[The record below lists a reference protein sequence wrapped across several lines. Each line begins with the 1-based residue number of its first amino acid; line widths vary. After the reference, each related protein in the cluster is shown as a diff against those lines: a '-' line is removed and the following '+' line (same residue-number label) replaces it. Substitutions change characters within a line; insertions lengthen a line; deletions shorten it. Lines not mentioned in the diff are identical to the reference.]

1 MGEVSLAATI
11 GEVFGELIRSIV
23 TRNAPAGHQL
33 AKLISGDSCQ
43 LGRLAEGQ
51 DRLAIECDGQLTAQS
66 IRDLAFWES
75 QAPGDGIRDFEGD
88 AHGPV
93 VKCKPSRPALA
104 IRDTARAPRFATD
117 TKGELTVC
125 PASREPGAGSSHVE
139 VRTIR

>member
-33 AKLISGDSCQ
+33 TKLISGDSCQ
-43 LGRLAEGQ
+43 LGRLAKGQ

-66 IRDLAFWES
+66 IRDLAFRES

-88 AHGPV
+88 AHGSCRLSV
-93 VKCKPSRPALA
+93 SLPAWRWQFV
-104 IRDTARAPRFATD
+104 IRRAPRIPAQAT
-117 TKGELTVC
+117 V
-125 PASREPGAGSSHVE
+125 
-139 VRTIR
+139 